1 MVDRSADVGPWLIV
15 VDAMDYDRAD
25 ELGRTMGSLGVT
37 GKFMRGEVA
46 DCMADAAR
54 WRKHRKEQEIV
65 EHQD

>member
-15 VDAMDYDRAD
+15 VD

-37 GKFMRGEVA
+37 GRFMRGEVA
-46 DCMADAAR
+46 DYMADAAR
-54 WRKHRKEQEIV
+54 WRKHRKEQGLG

>member
-37 GKFMRGEVA
+37 GRFMRGEVA

-54 WRKHRKEQEIV
+54 WRKARKEQGFG